1 MHDHGKL
8 WEKGQHKN
16 VSHSHRKPSQ
26 RVHPFNYVK
35 IGREHEQQHTQP
47 LYTKMETAS
56 LVQSVHTLRV
66 HFKHVPDDVFRVK
79 LYLFAV
85 VAFAFD

>member
-1 MHDHGKL
+1 M
-8 WEKGQHKN
+8 
-16 VSHSHRKPSQ
+16 
-26 RVHPFNYVK
+26 K

-47 LYTKMETAS
+47 LHTKMEMAS

-79 LYLFAV
+79 LYIFVVFAV
-85 VAFAFD
+85 AFD